1 MANQTAACLAA
12 YGSCRKS
19 QDVAG
24 TAISTC
30 EQIPSALTSKL
41 KQLNSNQLRVN
52 QAQADRYL
60 ITIENLST
68 FFAGFFYNII

>member
-41 KQLNSNQLRVN
+41 KQLNSNQLSVN
-52 QAQADRYL
+52 QAQADHYL
-60 ITIENLST
+60 NTILNFPIFFLVLS
-68 FFAGFFYNII
+68 